1 MTATPL
7 PTPKPMPE
15 LARAGWRDYVRLA
28 RASNLPTCLS
38 NVLAGAALG
47 RAAAGAEAPAI
58 AWASLGLTALGVAL
72 LYVAGMALNDWADAA
87 VDAVERPSRP
97 IPSGRVSRAAAL
109 RFVVVCLVAGSGA
122 VLAAQWRAW
131 PLLAALVAC
140 IVAYDLL
147 HLRLAAAP
155 VLMGLCRSLVYLTA
169 AAVAHG
175 EPGRWAGS
183 QWALVGGPAAAI
195 GAYTLGITLIAAK
208 ETGGPVGWR
217 RWASLGMPV
226 VVLAGALG
234 PRGGVEGLAWGFVG
248 LFVVWMAFPIRWVMR
263 RPPQTVRAVLAW
275 LSGMCLVDACVLAAL
290 GLLGQAGVAVACFG
304 LTAWGHRRVLGT

>member
-1 MTATPL
+1 MSASPL
-7 PTPKPMPE
+7 PE
-15 LARAGWRDYVRLA
+15 LERAGWHDYVRLA

-47 RAAAGAEAPAI
+47 RAAAGDEAPVI

-109 RFVVVCLVAGSGA
+109 RFVVVCLVAGSCA

-131 PLLAALVAC
+131 PMLLALLAS

-147 HLRLAAAP
+147 HLRLGAAP

-169 AAVAHG
+169 AAVAYG
-175 EPGRWAGS
+175 EPVRWTGA
-183 QWALVGGPAAAI
+183 QWALVGGPAAGI

-217 RWASLGMPV
+217 RWASLAMPV
-226 VVLAGALG
+226 VVLASVWGA
-234 PRGGVEGLAWGFVG
+234 RGGFEGLAWGFAA
-248 LFVVWMAFPIRWVMR
+248 LFVAWMALPILWVMR

-275 LSGMCLVDACVLAAL
+275 LSGMCLADACVLAAL
-290 GLLGQAGVAVACFG
+290 GETGQAGVAVACFA